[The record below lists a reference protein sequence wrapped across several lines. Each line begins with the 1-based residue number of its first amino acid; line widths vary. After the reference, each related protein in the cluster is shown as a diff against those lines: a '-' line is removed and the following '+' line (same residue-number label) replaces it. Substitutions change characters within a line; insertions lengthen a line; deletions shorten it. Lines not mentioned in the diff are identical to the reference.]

1 MNKYPIITIS
11 REYGCGGREIGR
23 KLAEKLGLPYYD
35 YEKISN
41 IASRDSG
48 YSEELFEN
56 ADKKASN
63 SLMYSMS
70 LIGTGG
76 PYNMPLNDRLF
87 LIQSGIIRTIADQ
100 GPAVI
105 VGRCSDYV
113 LMDYTRCVNIFI
125 FADIET
131 KIKRVMQRKNVSE
144 KEAAQL
150 ALISDKRRATYYN
163 YYSDRRWGKMENYDI
178 SVNTSNTDLDS
189 VVDVLKAYVET
200 TLGDEL
206 TNAKK
211 EAGL

>member
-1 MNKYPIITIS
+1 MTKYPIITIS
-11 REYGCGGREIGR
+11 RQYGSGGREIGKR
-23 KLAEKLGLPYYD
+23 LAEELGLPFYD

-63 SLMYSMS
+63 SFLYSMS

-105 VGRCSDYV
+105 VGRCADYV
-113 LMDYTRCVNIFI
+113 LMDYAKCINIFI
-125 FADIET
+125 YADLAT
-131 KIKRVMQRKNVSE
+131 KIKQVMERKQVSE
-144 KEAAQL
+144 KEAAEI
-150 ALISDKRRATYYN
+150 AINSDKRRATYYN
-163 YYSDRRWGKMENYDI
+163 YYSDQKWGRLENYDLSI
-178 SVNTSNTDLDS
+178 NSSCAG
-189 VVDVLKAYVET
+189 VDITVDILKSFVLGSIGEKLEQ
-200 TLGDEL
+200 
-206 TNAKK
+206 AKK
-211 EAGL
+211 DAGL